1 MFKQKK
7 KFEMP
12 TAYTVLFIII
22 VVMAVLTWIVPAG
35 QYQVDEETGNYIA
48 GTYEQIAR
56 QPQGLWD
63 VMMAP
68 IKGMVGSETTGGAI
82 EISLFILFIGGLLG
96 IVNKT
101 GAFDAGVASVIK
113 SRKGRKSP

>member
-1 MFKQKK
+1 
-7 KFEMP
+7 
-12 TAYTVLFIII
+12 
-22 VVMAVLTWIVPAG
+22 
-35 QYQVDEETGNYIA
+35 
-48 GTYEQIAR
+48 
-56 QPQGLWD
+56 
-63 VMMAP
+63 MAP

-113 SRKGRKSP
+113 SRKGKEKSLIPILMYDFRDWAVRLLDRLEKP